1 MADNSSSVE
10 AFWKDFNSLSDDQL
24 TLPPSQRNQFAP
36 EVNPVPSN
44 RRIRSSSVDSFWED
58 YKSSIPQRNFWLN
71 NLAGVGER
79 TSALAGN
86 FLQFAGNVAQGG
98 ERWAYETLGFNPY
111 LKWDE
116 DGLSFTFSEDPDSK
130 YARASWGA
138 LDDAGEDLSTV
149 DLGFNE
155 NRRFTWEDYKGDWK
169 NPKALAGYMVESG
182 LYSLPDMAGAIVAL
196 PAYVASRTQEIAE
209 QRELNKGRFADGKIT
224 VSDLQE
230 SLPTAVAVAALERI
244 GAKGILNS
252 AGEGLFRGAAKGA
265 TKEGITEFLQE
276 GLEYTGEVVGTETPF
291 DPRTALDRSL
301 AGAVAGIGIGSAG
314 GAVSGVYGDPNATSK
329 EWQYYTQAEIDAM
342 RRRESGLEPVVTG
355 LLGSKI
361 IEAQSEAKAAGGDS
375 LDQANSGAQA
385 AAANVNNL
393 APTQRLRSRQGM
405 NVEPPRLL
413 DPDELAGTSA
423 ESPIEINPFNN
434 EIINNAVNTA
444 NKFSDLP
451 DVDPQLPPTLD
462 ALIDSQ
468 LTKLG
473 EVIVLSRKEQR
484 AADNEGNQ
492 ALSDELES
500 DIGTLQLAQNRLRE
514 ARDLQKTNLQGKN
527 IAIANLVDEANKTL
541 LRESGRREA
550 YAYNEILEGE
560 ILPPLSE
567 TIEML
572 RAGGALPQQDRLQ
585 ISSPPDLVVDAEGVT
600 TQYAGQRRIGR
611 SDPNIIFGE
620 RPESVVRRKANGK
633 AYPTEKSAQA
643 ALRSL
648 QNRETEYNW
657 SVIKEGNKQFAL
669 EGKLRTS
676 EQGQRTRGVTEK
688 ISEGAL
694 EKMAFD
700 QSLSARLTEELDRD
714 DSIDRFSL
722 EEQLYIIDNNI
733 GETQTRLKEAE
744 EKQTALEKDAKD
756 EVKFTGPVQP
766 TDSLWLTIMKK
777 GGLDYDAAVSEGVI
791 DTGNGF
797 LNAQPEGHNSP
808 AWTVFKKRGKLG
820 FDSLAEALN
829 EDNWGSGETLSANDV
844 VELVGDAIQANTTP
858 YNPTV
863 QRDTSVEDNER
874 YMEDL
879 EIYLEELDD
888 LKRRYLGTSTDID
901 TIFKVEDL
909 VAAGIPKDLIE
920 YHYNIENFDYM
931 SGDSYATDQRAGAQ
945 VEGASD
951 AIQTVDTG
959 TDSTTEGL
967 ERRSQSGINEA
978 SEISVPPDDRS
989 DQGISDQQ
997 DSTDVNFLQSYTE
1010 GDLQKLDARD
1020 VEALDA
1026 QDQIDREREEFGLDR
1041 PSGSVAS
1048 DALDRIQDTDLFGFA
1063 DVQPAGQQDYGFE
1076 VKRRRITT
1084 RLNSLSEDDI
1094 KDGLASLGFQMKG
1107 SKQEQIERF
1116 VSANEALHTITQA
1129 GKQYDSVEQII
1140 SAIQSGEIN
1149 PVDASRWASAL
1160 KHTQSAEPNPIRV
1173 MQNAVDI
1180 ATIIRRLTA
1189 NRDKGRIDI
1198 PYRTDAEQEAFDAE
1212 NAEGMAEVS
1221 QNIQAQKDRSELEFQ
1236 WQVNNIPSVR
1246 SFWQTASKATR
1257 EDLLTRANALGD
1269 TSRKQKQRINKDDM
1283 ADLPQEAKNAFAMWG
1298 VDNWDS
1304 YLAEY
1309 KADYNNLSPAE
1320 KARYMGM
1327 DNDAN
1332 RLIKNEEL
1340 RKLAAE
1346 DAESPSN
1353 APEHRNAD
1361 TGVSA
1366 SDLKRMVS
1374 SFNAAKAEYDAQGP
1388 DQKITSVF
1396 DEPKPDEIVRLKKKV
1411 SEEVSQS
1418 GYLSEDEANQRIQTW
1433 RANAIEQG
1441 KNPATRAS
1449 NNKKVVLSLF
1459 DLSGEWAKPWQE
1471 AGYEVHTFDIQHDNY
1486 LGDVNNFSV
1495 EFFSE
1500 IHGMFEGKDVHAILA
1515 ACPCTDFASS
1525 GARHFATKDADG
1537 RTVASVELVQSTLAT
1552 IEYFKPNIWAIENP
1566 VGRIANM
1573 NGLPH
1578 WRLSLDPYHIGE
1590 DYTKQTLFWGRFNG
1604 DLPIAPREPVKGSKM
1619 HTMFGGSSIET
1630 KNARSETPEGFSY
1643 AFFHANNALDHPAMT
1658 INNKFE
1664 MMDSAILNR
1673 AIGHKMSEGEIEEI
1687 VEDAYYVSSDWEQAN
1702 ELLKDALQEDQQ
1714 IDDDSDTALSRTPS
1728 TLLRKGILTDKNFDS
1743 IIERVTGKDRV
1754 ASDNI
1759 VVVDT
1764 YFDLPFDLREKALQQ
1779 NAGPGGINGA
1789 FHRGKVY
1796 IVRDHISSERE
1807 AEEVLLH
1814 EGTHGGFRD
1823 MYADKNVKA
1832 ALNKLYAGMGGRSG
1846 FMDTIEELGIT
1857 DRIQVYLKDLD
1868 GTNIDIETRNAI
1880 LVEEVIAFT
1889 GQQGSKTLRLRI
1901 KEVIGAIKEW
1911 LRNTGYIALS
1921 KITSSDIARIAKKAR
1936 DNFFRNEQ
1944 YTSDNDPSFSLENPP
1959 TIDWR
1964 DTRDNSLY
1972 SNAARII
1979 GESGDKLF
1987 RTSKKNPMGLA
1998 GGEQIFSFLK
2008 NKITKTESRISEIRE
2023 FLLGDPVGSKK
2034 AKFSKEEVIKYLR
2047 SVMPRIEARTASG
2060 MEEDT
2065 EIEWDDPEAS
2075 VEIDYQGYL
2084 PDIEYDAERNDWSG
2098 DAGEVLGLMLENL
2111 RGEGLIIKVEESG
2124 LIKNYDLDDF
2134 GGKDDLVQRFEED
2147 GINLYDAMDGQFNQ
2161 EFTDAAEEWIREFR
2175 PPRVDIRHS
2184 NLDAWNGLDYKIV
2197 GNLDLNREDG
2207 FLTVVEYT
2215 NNDGWNVLQDFESLG
2230 AAKEFVEER
2239 IRENY
2244 PETYSEIFTETQHF
2258 SYVIGN
2264 PFPSEQRM
2272 ISSYAETTYSLDE
2285 NPYSGSDFHQDH
2297 FPDVVNLLVNVITTD
2312 RPFWS
2317 EGGNMKV
2324 IEEAQSDWDQLITH
2338 KGGRFR
2344 DNDRFY
2350 QASREQNNLRRE
2362 NQKQDNDYKDLIAS
2376 GDFEFKFPSVSV
2388 PAALGNVFVK
2398 DKTPKGDQ
2406 ERHGRN
2412 YTARDFLEKSLRTLA
2427 HVDALR
2433 EVFTDKGYNKLLRN
2447 AENFTKTQENELREI
2462 AAVSGNKQFN
2472 PASWEFVGDGPL
2484 SVMRSFREY
2493 LESTINR
2500 DDIREEHQQTYLD
2513 AKPRMAGTFNAVHS
2527 SKEIQQGS
2535 VEESKVNLYSFFRRL
2550 NYSMI
2555 PETINYLDK
2564 SLESAK
2570 LRETDY
2576 WVGIFDNYATTVL
2589 HSLAN
2594 FHSAKLLIFNKPK
2607 AMNKRLT
2614 EKERGYI
2621 APISQSLADKFE
2633 TELRLRGVSISYDRE
2648 EELMPEMPFANNDEY
2663 LKLAAKKTL
2672 IAAIEGGFEYVG
2684 HANGT
2689 RQAQKTSSSRVSR
2702 RMNFQYNKKF
2712 PSIFEKLTGQKPILI
2727 DPKTNQRYTS
2737 TNRDNLFVQ
2746 AAKKTQD
2753 YTYLKLEDG
2762 TPVDATKE
2770 KELAEIEGSII
2781 LKMQANYADANT
2793 NLDDNDLLDTNL
2805 LAVYRITPELKE
2817 TIAYEGLPMFNRA
2830 GEETGR
2836 LHLKRSTSETISD
2849 LITRKIQ
2856 DKFLPVKRLQQS
2868 IEEQTQNKIH
2878 EDADPYLAEELFY
2891 GKTEEDLRQID
2902 LTLVEP
2908 LMEDLKKSGLSVK
2921 ELDDYLMAK
2930 HAPERNRYIA
2940 SINEEF
2946 PDGGSG
2952 LSTSEA
2958 QAHLAEVAKDPDKL
2972 AALERNAKR
2981 IREMVDY
2988 TRDLMVEGG
2997 MVSEMEAASW
3007 QDNYDNYVPLKGF
3020 AEDENTESGSRV
3032 PTGKGYAIGGKENIR
3047 ALGRHSRAASPTV
3060 QVIADMTAKNIRFRK
3075 NEVGQSFLSLAE
3087 QYPDPNF
3094 WQIFTEEN
3102 PDKKSTFN
3110 SRSNS
3115 VEMMPVRMAG
3125 NDAYFPVKREG
3136 TQYYIKIQDQRL
3148 LDALHKVGP
3157 QTQNTLTQIANAA
3170 TRWLSFVNTAG
3181 SPQFLVTNFTR
3192 DIQAAAMNIQAEQ
3205 TKFGGR
3211 IEGEAL
3217 AKNAVANV
3225 RKAIWAIGGYEL
3237 KNRIHAKPDNEYQAY
3252 YDEMLQVGGKTG
3264 FFDSP
3269 DLDKLAADINA
3280 RASDATTTQT
3290 MLKIGRKV
3298 VDFVTD
3304 VNTAVENG
3312 IRLSTYVEARK
3323 AGLSAKRSAS
3333 LVKNLTVNFNRKGEY
3348 GQFINSFYMFFN
3360 AAVQGLAQ
3368 FGATLSPIAASSS
3381 GELRLKRN
3389 QKGKVDIN
3397 LAQKIAGGMIIASY
3411 GLAAINRQIGGDDDD
3426 GIAYFDKIPH
3436 SIRERN
3442 LIVMNPNYQEGSG
3455 NHQYVK
3461 VPLPY
3466 GFNFFWNLGDSFEAM
3481 VNGSERRKKDL
3492 FGGII
3497 GSFMTAFSPLSMHSV
3512 KEDAG
3517 IVEAGLLTAS
3527 PSIIVPA
3534 AEIAFNTNFFGSD
3547 IYRENFPAGAQRTD
3561 AHNYYNS
3568 TKTPYKMIAQ
3578 FMNDAVGGGSEYREG
3593 DIGFMFNTTTGIST
3607 DFSPDALEHV
3617 FEYAL
3622 GGIYRDLSQT
3632 FDLAER
3638 ITTDKKVDYT
3648 RIPFASRIVGRDNTD
3663 YADIDEYY
3671 RIRQL
3676 VLNAQKEY
3684 DEARGTERTS
3694 VRESNQDLHLLTPR
3708 VRNVD
3713 KRLSN
3718 LRDRRNRVQ
3727 DDEDLTPSQREDQIE
3742 EIRIRMDEEV
3752 DKFYVD
3758 YQKRLEN
3765 FQNKSRR
3772 GR

>member
-24 TLPPSQRNQFAP
+24 TLPPSPRNQFAP

-79 TSALAGN
+79 TAALVGN

-209 QRELNKGRFADGKIT
+209 QREINKGRFADGKIT

-230 SLPTAVAVAALERI
+230 SLPTAVGVAALERI

-291 DPRTALDRSL
+291 DAMTALDRSL
-301 AGAVAGIGIGSAG
+301 AGAVAGSGIGSAG
-314 GAVSGVYGDPNATSK
+314 GAISGVVGDPNATSK

-361 IEAQSEAKAAGGDS
+361 IEAQNEAKAAGGDS

-393 APTQRLRSRQGM
+393 TPTQRLRSRQGM

-444 NKFSDLP
+444 NKFSELP

-585 ISSPPDLVVDAEGVT
+585 ISSPPDLVVDAEGVA
-600 TQYAGQRRIGR
+600 TQYDRTGQRRIGR
-611 SDPNIIFGE
+611 SDPDIIFGE

-694 EKMAFD
+694 EKMALD
-700 QSLSARLTEELDRD
+700 KSLSARLTEELDRD

-733 GETQTRLKEAE
+733 GETQKLLKEAE

-756 EVKFTGPVQP
+756 EVKFTDPVQP
-766 TDSLWLTIMKK
+766 TDSLWLTIMKR
-777 GGLDYDAAVSEGVI
+777 GGLDYDDSVSEGVVD
-791 DTGNGF
+791 DTAGF
-797 LNAQPEGHNSP
+797 INSQPEGHRTP
-808 AWTVFKKRGKLG
+808 RWTVFKKQGKLT

-829 EDNWGSGETLSANDV
+829 ELNWGAGKTLTANDV
-844 VELVGDAIQANTTP
+844 VELVGDAMNGNASI

-863 QRDTSVEDNER
+863 PRDTDLTLEENER
-874 YMEDL
+874 YMQDL
-879 EIYLEELDD
+879 DIYLDELEE

-945 VEGASD
+945 AEGASD

-978 SEISVPPDDRS
+978 SEISIPQDDRS
-989 DQGISDQQ
+989 DQGISDEQ
-997 DSTDVNFLQSYTE
+997 DGTDVNFLQSYTE
-1010 GDLQKLDARD
+1010 RDLQELAARD
-1020 VEALDA
+1020 VDALDA
-1026 QDQIDREREEFGLDR
+1026 KDQIDRERKEFGLER
-1041 PSGSVAS
+1041 PSGSVTA
-1048 DALDRIQDTDLFGFA
+1048 DVLAKMQDTDLLGFE
-1063 DVQPAGQQDYGFE
+1063 DVQPAGKKDYGFE
-1076 VKRRRITT
+1076 EKRKSITSK
-1084 RLNSLSEDDI
+1084 LNQLSGPQVLQLLREA
-1094 KDGLASLGFQMKG
+1094 KLQLKG
-1107 SKQEQIERF
+1107 SQQERIERL
-1116 VSANEALHTITQA
+1116 VSAREAYHVIVQSD
-1129 GKQYDSVEQII
+1129 KQYDSVEQIHNDI
-1140 SAIQSGEIN
+1140 KSGDID
-1149 PVDASRWASAL
+1149 PVDAARWASSL
-1160 KHTQSAEPNPIRV
+1160 KRTQSAPAEPIRTL
-1173 MQNAVDI
+1173 QNANDI
-1180 ATIIRRLTA
+1180 ALIMYNLS
-1189 NRDKGRIDI
+1189 KGRINI
-1198 PYRTDAEQEAFDAE
+1198 PYRTDAEQEAFDRESAIRNQTNTALQRAE
-1212 NAEGMAEVS
+1212 EMEVRRARENEWKLNNSAE
-1221 QNIQAQKDRSELEFQ
+1221 IK
-1236 WQVNNIPSVR
+1236 
-1246 SFWQTASKATR
+1246 SFWLTASKETR
-1257 EDLLTRANALGD
+1257 KDLLTRANALGD
-1269 TSRKQKQRINKDDM
+1269 TPRKQKTRINQDKFENIG
-1283 ADLPQEAKNAFAMWG
+1283 QEPLVLFTTWA

-1309 KADYNNLSPAE
+1309 KSDYNNLSPAE

-1346 DAESPSN
+1346 NAESPSN
-1353 APEHRNAD
+1353 APEHRNAN

-1366 SDLKRMVS
+1366 SDLKRMVA

-1388 DQKITSVF
+1388 DQKITSIF

-1433 RANAIEQG
+1433 RSNAIEQG
-1441 KNPATRAS
+1441 KDPATRAS
-1449 NNKKVVLSLF
+1449 NNNKVVLSLF

-1486 LGDVNNFSV
+1486 LGDVNNFGI
-1495 EFFSE
+1495 EFFSQLYN
-1500 IHGMFEGKDVHAILA
+1500 MFEGKDVHAILA

-1687 VEDAYYVSSDWEQAN
+1687 VGDAYYVLSDWEQAN

-1964 DTRDNSLY
+1964 DTRDDSLY

-2047 SVMPRIEARTASG
+2047 SVMPRIETRTTKG
-2060 MEEDT
+2060 MEEDK
-2065 EIEWDDPEAS
+2065 EIEWDDPEDS
-2075 VEIDYQGYL
+2075 SEHDYEAYL
-2084 PDIEYDAERNDWSG
+2084 PDIQYDAERNNWDD

-2111 RGEGLIIKVEESG
+2111 RGEGLIIKAEESG

-2147 GINLYDAMDGQFNQ
+2147 GINLYDALDGQFDQ
-2161 EFTDAAEEWIREFR
+2161 EFTDAAEEWIREFK
-2175 PPRVDIRHS
+2175 PPFVDIRHS
-2184 NLDAWNGLDYKIV
+2184 DFDAWNGLEYKIV
-2197 GNLDLNREDG
+2197 GNLDLNRDDG
-2207 FLTVVEYT
+2207 FLTVLEYT
-2215 NNDGWNVLQDFESLG
+2215 NHDGWDALKDFESLG
-2230 AAKEFVEER
+2230 DAKQFVEER
-2239 IRENY
+2239 IRDY
-2244 PETYSEIFTETQHF
+2244 HPETYSEIFNETQHF

-2312 RPFWS
+2312 RPFGIG
-2317 EGGNMKV
+2317 GGNMKV
-2324 IEEAQSDWDQLITH
+2324 IEEAQSDWDSLITN

-2350 QASREQNNLRRE
+2350 QASREQDSLRKE

-2376 GDFEFKFPSVSV
+2376 GDFEFKYPSVSLPDPRNRQV
-2388 PAALGNVFVK
+2388 GNVFVK
-2398 DKTPKGDQ
+2398 DRTPKGDQ
-2406 ERHGRN
+2406 ERHGRQ
-2412 YTARDFLEKSLRTLA
+2412 YIARDFLEKSLRTLA

-2447 AENFTKTQENELREI
+2447 AENYTKSDDFLLGLDQEIRF
-2462 AAVSGNKQFN
+2462 QFN
-2472 PASWEFVGDGPL
+2472 PASWEFVGDGP
-2484 SVMRSFREY
+2484 SVVMRDFREY
-2493 LESTINR
+2493 LERTINR

-2513 AKPRMAGTFNAVHS
+2513 AKPSKLHG
-2527 SKEIQQGS
+2527 SKELQQGS
-2535 VEESKVNLYSFFRRL
+2535 GTESKVNLYSFFRRL

-2564 SLESAK
+2564 SLDSTK
-2570 LRETDY
+2570 LREADY
-2576 WVGIFDNYATTVL
+2576 WVGIFDNYASTVL

-2633 TELRLRGVSISYDRE
+2633 TELRLKGVSITYDRE

-2737 TNRDNLFVQ
+2737 SNRDNLFVE

-2793 NLDDNDLLDTNL
+2793 LLVDSDLLDTNL

-3304 VNTAVENG
+3304 INTAVENG

-3323 AGLSAKRSAS
+3323 AGLSAKKSAS

-3411 GLAAINRQIGGDDDD
+3411 GLAAFNRFILGGEDDD
-3426 GIAYFDKIPH
+3426 GIAYYDKIPQ

-3481 VNGSERRKKDL
+3481 ANGSERRKKDL

-3512 KEDAG
+3512 KENAG

-3622 GGIYRDLSQT
+3622 GGIYRDLSQA

-3638 ITTDKKVDYT
+3638 VTTDKKVDYT

-3676 VLNAQKEY
+3676 VLNAKKDY
-3684 DEARGTERTS
+3684 DEAEGKIERDAAQQKH
-3694 VRESNQDLHLLTPR
+3694 QDLHKLLPKVRR
-3708 VRNVD
+3708 VDR
-3713 KRLSN
+3713 KLSA
-3718 LRDRRNRVQ
+3718 LRDDRADAQ
-3727 DDEDLTPSQREDQIE
+3727 DDEDLTPSAREAKIE
-3742 EIRIRMDEEV
+3742 EIRIEMDKEV
-3752 DKFYVD
+3752 DEFYVD
-3758 YQKRLEN
+3758 YQERLEK